1 MSHLTLLL
9 GSISFL
15 FVFVFFL
22 LVAVQSISVNP
33 CDFFQTLALF
43 DTCFCFSHIGP
54 SHRDRVCITLEP
66 AQLLKGDIMVGS

>member
-9 GSISFL
+9 GSIRFL
-15 FVFVFFL
+15 FFFFL
-22 LVAVQSISVNP
+22 VVAVQLLSVNP

-43 DTCFCFSHIGP
+43 DTCFCLSHIGP
-54 SHRDRVCITLEP
+54 NHRDRVCITLEP